1 MDNDQLSG
9 ESAGLPRRAVLSG
22 SAAVAAAAGVSAAL
36 AGCGTYGGSSDA
48 PAAGSAPPAG
58 GAAASG
64 SNGGGAKVLAQ
75 TADIPVGGG
84 KIFGDQSVVLT
95 QPQQGTIKAFSAV
108 CTHQGC
114 TVAQVTG
121 GTINCPCHGSKFKI
135 ADGSVASGPA
145 TKPLPPVK
153 VTVEGGAIK
162 LA

>member
-1 MDNDQLSG
+1 MNNDRLSG
-9 ESAGLPRRAVLSG
+9 DSVGLPRRAVLSG

-36 AGCGTYGGSSDA
+36 AGCATYGGSSDP
-48 PAAGSAPPAG
+48 PATGAAPPAG
-58 GAAASG
+58 GASG
-64 SNGGGAKVLAQ
+64 ATGGGKVLAQ

-84 KIFGDQSVVLT
+84 KIFGDQSVVVT
-95 QPQQGTIKAFSAV
+95 QPQQGTIKAFSSV

-135 ADGSVASGPA
+135 ADGSVANGPA
-145 TKPLPPVK
+145 AKPLPPVN

-162 LA
+162 LG